1 MQQQKNQQRGRL
13 IKKKKDLLQKKKKK
27 TKHKW
32 ATKDQKQSS
41 YFRGAHLAK
50 T

>member
-13 IKKKKDLLQKKKKK
+13 IKKKK

-41 YFRGAHLAK
+41 NFRGAHLAK